1 MKFAMNIFIVT
12 LIRIEILLCFV
23 LITEIEI
30 IKFNI
35 NDKKTNK
42 IIIILSYP
50 TKKDIKVD

>member
-1 MKFAMNIFIVT
+1 MKFAMNILIVT

-23 LITEIEI
+23 LIIEIEI